1 MAEPKL
7 QHNVPLTLIHQ
18 IAQRIDSG
26 YKLRNRDLLAMCG
39 EAGVDALS
47 TDPHLCHEIAET
59 ALNLLVATKY
69 GKSLLSSD
77 QRPIACREI
86 LRPLQERLPTQSW
99 RSSKQIA
106 YQQFSTP
113 APIAYLAAY
122 LLSLS
127 ASDTVL
133 EPSCGTGCLGVWCKA
148 AGANVIANEID
159 PRRRDLLRLLG
170 FEPSSYNAE
179 YIDDLL
185 PYDLI
190 PTVVLVNPPFSSNG
204 GRTKS
209 TSSRFGFRHVESALR
224 RLCNGGRFGVI
235 LGESGSPRTSTGK
248 QFWNSLD
255 ADIRLIQAIEIDGRE
270 YYRNGTTT
278 NVTLII
284 GQKRGIR
291 STEDM
296 ETEGSTIT
304 TSVRSVEEAF
314 PAATPSE
321 LDL

>member
-1 MAEPKL
+1 M
-7 QHNVPLTLIHQ
+7 
-18 IAQRIDSG
+18 
-26 YKLRNRDLLAMCG
+26 
-39 EAGVDALS
+39 
-47 TDPHLCHEIAET
+47 
-59 ALNLLVATKY
+59 
-69 GKSLLSSD
+69 
-77 QRPIACREI
+77 
-86 LRPLQERLPTQSW
+86 
-99 RSSKQIA
+99 
-106 YQQFSTP
+106 
-113 APIAYLAAY
+113 AYLV
-122 LLSLS
+122 
-127 ASDTVL
+127 DPNPNDVIL
-133 EPSCGTGCLGVWCKA
+133 EPSAGTGCLAVWGKA
-148 AGANVIANEID
+148 AGANVTTNEID

-170 FEPSSYNAE
+170 FESGSHNAE

-224 RLCNGGRFGVI
+224 RLRIGGRFGVI

-291 STEDM
+291 STEEM
-296 ETEGSTIT
+296 ETESLSIT

-314 PAATPSE
+314 AAATPSE